1 MSLHPYRDEE
11 LNHFKCLSLVLNEFP
26 KALRQTF
33 KTMWD
38 STIGHRPGFQLWD
51 DSTAVRN
58 LFVSTEGGTT
68 KVPTHQSYNEWD
80 CTALFQATIF
90 AKSFSIHS
98 KTLADFYVKPRA
110 VPYGSFHGSV
120 LSPVGDNDETFAL
133 AIDQLRRLRNA
144 VCHSSRL
151 EMDKATFHRNIQYAK
166 EAFKALGISTAS
178 IDAIGSLTASD
189 FPTTKVR
196 LLEQH
201 VREENQAYITCLESR
216 NADFEEIRDFLTGIK
231 QNVEILAA
239 NKDEV
244 TRLEQMIDDWK
255 TEQRECN
262 LAGEKV
268 STRVA
273 ENMISAVE
281 NLRMQL
287 ERNKD
292 IKPTVPR
299 SCLPSMVPNF
309 TGRKSECQEI
319 VDIVSSDHTRIV
331 TIWGSPGFG
340 KTSVGIAVGHQLQSQ
355 GFPVYFLSLRG
366 LQTKAD
372 LTSKLFSLVRQPTTS
387 IQRSIPQLLSFEDDL
402 IETLGN
408 ISDSLVFILD
418 NVDDLLESGIPK
430 VKEDVL
436 QLFEEILARNEKITL
451 VVTTRES
458 FEFMNLNFQGHRSI
472 RIRPLDDT
480 SSHTLVLELVPNAS
494 PDDCA
499 RIAQICGCVPLAMR
513 LMCSLVCEDDVHPSQ
528 CLIEFIES
536 TTESIVNILDNPD
549 YPSNQRLLFLYESSF
564 LRLSPA
570 EKEAFVSLSV
580 LPGCFTMHLASDV
593 MNSTGEIEAKKMLQ
607 RLRRKSLLD
616 SNSQP
621 GTFTMHKLLQSFA
634 REAGEQRLKE
644 IVANAKCRFH
654 AHYISRFEKLN
665 DEFLNG
671 YSMDAFIAFYEEKQ
685 HFMESLED
693 GCTDSRIAENVVKV
707 LIKAELFLDSLFWCH
722 SEAHTIYFNNIYDL
736 ALKAANALGSAHYQ
750 RCLLTSKAF
759 GEITWG
765 VEGSAMQLL
774 KMAYEIQSKSYP
786 VSDDERSKYLCYFG
800 ICKLVIGE
808 VESGIQCLQ
817 EALPLMRGSEEHKIL
832 RLIVC
837 QVIAVYYHFLN
848 DPSTSNYY
856 YNKARTECSS
866 AADEQLVVIPPQGCK
881 GKEPNNSKKLQMN
894 TCNLGNWPMQFLV
907 IFHVM
912 EAAKNFFDTDTMQFV
927 INPALQILSD
937 LNINSK
943 TPFHLFHFCG
953 NVVELLGSAFTEEG
967 MVVSDFEES
976 VARHQATL
984 EQFKD
989 SSSAPKGNVDST
1001 SLSRECNQPL
1011 ARFYLCLGELHHSKK
1026 NYSKA
1031 LYIKKSA
1038 LDIKI
1043 RKNTKETKEFLAHS
1057 YHSLGVTQYFLGDFA
1072 SAMQSF
1078 QRALH
1083 VRIKLFRED
1092 HASTAGSY
1100 HFLGKTQH
1108 SLGDFTSALES
1119 FQLALDVRIKLFGED
1134 HASTADSY
1142 YSLGV
1147 TQCSLGHFT
1156 SALQSF
1162 QRALDVRIKLFGKD
1176 HASTADSYYSFGA
1189 TEFSL
1194 GHFTSALQSFQRAL
1208 DVRIKLFGE
1217 DHAGTAD
1224 SYYSF
1229 GVTQYLLSD
1238 FTSALQSFQRAL
1250 DVRIKLLGE
1259 DHASTADSYNELGV
1273 TQRSLGDF
1281 TSALRSFQ
1289 RALDMRIK
1297 LFGEDH
1303 ASTSASYHSLGV
1315 THRSL
1320 GDFTSALQS
1329 FQRALDV
1336 RIKLLGEDH
1345 ASTADSYHELGV
1357 TQRSLGDFTSAL
1369 QSFQRALDVRIKL
1382 FGEDHASTADSYYK
1396 LGVTQR
1402 SLGDFNCA
1410 LESAQRALDV
1420 RIKLFGEDHASTAD
1434 SYYELGV
1441 TQHSLGDFTSA
1452 LQSFQRA
1459 LDVRIKLFGED
1470 HASTADSYY
1479 KLGVTQRSLG
1489 DFNCALES
1497 AQREVD
1503 VRIKLFGEDHAST
1516 ADSYYDLG
1524 VTQHSLGDFTSA
1536 LQSFQRALD
1545 VRIKL
1550 FGEDHASTADSYYEL
1565 GVTQRSLGDFTSA
1578 LESAQRELDVRI
1590 KLLGEHHASTA
1601 DSYYDLGVTQ
1611 RSLGDFTSALQSF
1624 QRALDVRI
1632 KLFGE
1637 DHASTADSYYELG
1650 VTQRSL
1656 GDFTSALES
1665 AQRELDVRIKLF
1677 GEDHASTADS
1687 YYELGVAQR
1696 SLGDFTSAL
1705 QSFQRA
1711 LDVGIKLFG
1720 EDHASTADS
1729 YYELGVTQYSLGDVT
1744 SALQS
1749 FQRALDVRI
1758 KLFAEDH
1765 ASTADSYYELGVTQ
1779 HSLGD
1784 FTSALES
1791 AQRALDVRIKLF
1803 GEDHTSTAD
1812 SYYELGVTRHSLG
1825 DFTSALQSFQ
1835 RALDVRIKLFGED
1848 HASTADSYY
1857 ELGVTQRSLG
1867 DFTSALESAQL
1878 ALDVRIKL
1886 FGEDHASTADSYYEL
1901 GVTQHSLGNY
1911 TSALE
1916 FAQRELDVRIKLFGE
1931 DHAST
1936 ADSYYDLGV
1945 TQHSLGDFTSAL
1957 QSFQRALDVR
1967 MKLFGED
1974 HASTADS
1981 YYELGVTQRS
1991 LGDFTSALESAQRAL
2006 DVRIKL
2012 FGEDHASTA
2021 DSYYELGVTQHSLGD
2036 FTSSLESA
2044 QR

>member
-58 LFVSTEGGTT
+58 LFVSEEGGTT

-90 AKSFSIHS
+90 ATSFRIHS
-98 KTLADFYVKPRA
+98 KTLNDLYVKPRA
-110 VPYGSFHGSV
+110 VPHGSFHGSV
-120 LSPVGDNDETFAL
+120 LSPKGDNAETFAL

-151 EMDKATFHRNIQYAK
+151 EMDNATFHRNIQYAK
-166 EAFKALGISTAS
+166 EAFKALGISAAS

-201 VREENQAYITCLESR
+201 GREENQAYITCLESR

-244 TRLEQMIDDWK
+244 ARLEQM
-255 TEQRECN
+255 
-262 LAGEKV
+262 AGEKV

-273 ENMISAVE
+273 EDMISAVE

-287 ERNKD
+287 EWNKD

-355 GFPVYFLSLRG
+355 GFHVYFLSLRG

-387 IQRSIPQLLSFEDDL
+387 IQRSVPQLLSFEDDL

-408 ISDSLVFILD
+408 ISDFLVFILD
-418 NVDDLLESGIPK
+418 NVDDLLESGFPK

-436 QLFEEILARNEKITL
+436 QLFEEILARNERITL

-480 SSHTLVLELVPNAS
+480 SSHTLVLDLVPNAS

-513 LMCSLVCEDDVHPSQ
+513 LMCSFVCEDDGHPSQ

-536 TTESIVNILDNPD
+536 ATESIVDILDNPD
-549 YPSNQRLLFLYESSF
+549 YPSNQRLQFLYESSF

-580 LPGCFTMHLASDV
+580 LPGCFTMDLASAV
-593 MNSTGEIEAKKMLQ
+593 MNITGEIEAKKMLQ

-616 SNSQP
+616 SNSQH

-634 REAGEQRLKE
+634 REAGEQRLEE

-707 LIKAELFLDSLFWCH
+707 LIKAELFLDSLFWCY
-722 SEAHTIYFNNIYDL
+722 SEAHNIYFNNIYDL

-808 VESGIQCLQ
+808 VESGIQCLE

-837 QVIAVYYHFLN
+837 QVFAVYYHFLN
-848 DPSTSNYY
+848 NPSTSNYY
-856 YNKARTECSS
+856 YNKARKECSS

-881 GKEPNNSKKLQMN
+881 GKEPSNSKKLQIN
-894 TCNLGNWPMQFLV
+894 TCNLGIWPMQFLV

-937 LNINSK
+937 LKINSK

-953 NVVELLGSAFTEEG
+953 NVVELLGSTFIEEG
-967 MVVSDFEES
+967 MVVSGFEES
-976 VARHQATL
+976 VARHQGTL

-989 SSSAPKGNVDST
+989 SSSAPKENVDST

-1011 ARFYLCLGELHHSKK
+1011 AGFYLCLGELHHSKK

-1031 LYIKKSA
+1031 LYFKKSA
-1038 LDIKI
+1038 LDIQK
-1043 RKNTKETKEFLAHS
+1043 RKNTKETKEILAHS
-1057 YHSLGVTQYFLGDFA
+1057 YHSLGVTQHLLGDFT
-1072 SAMQSF
+1072 SALQSDR
-1078 QRALH
+1078 RALD
-1083 VRIKLFRED
+1083 VRINLFGED

-1100 HFLGKTQH
+1100 H
-1108 SLGDFTSALES
+1108 
-1119 FQLALDVRIKLFGED
+1119 
-1134 HASTADSY
+1134 
-1142 YSLGV
+1142 
-1147 TQCSLGHFT
+1147 
-1156 SALQSF
+1156 
-1162 QRALDVRIKLFGKD
+1162 
-1176 HASTADSYYSFGA
+1176 
-1189 TEFSL
+1189 
-1194 GHFTSALQSFQRAL
+1194 
-1208 DVRIKLFGE
+1208 
-1217 DHAGTAD
+1217 
-1224 SYYSF
+1224 SF
-1229 GVTQYLLSD
+1229 GVTQY
-1238 FTSALQSFQRAL
+1238 
-1250 DVRIKLLGE
+1250 
-1259 DHASTADSYNELGV
+1259 
-1273 TQRSLGDF
+1273 
-1281 TSALRSFQ
+1281 
-1289 RALDMRIK
+1289 
-1297 LFGEDH
+1297 
-1303 ASTSASYHSLGV
+1303 
-1315 THRSL
+1315 
-1320 GDFTSALQS
+1320 
-1329 FQRALDV
+1329 
-1336 RIKLLGEDH
+1336 
-1345 ASTADSYHELGV
+1345 
-1357 TQRSLGDFTSAL
+1357 SLGDFTSAL

-1382 FGEDHASTADSYYK
+1382 FGEDHASTADSYHS
-1396 LGVTQR
+1396 LGVTQH
-1402 SLGDFNCA
+1402 SLNDLTSA
-1410 LESAQRALDV
+1410 LQSTQRALDV

-1434 SYYELGV
+1434 SYHSLGVTQHSLNDFTSALQSKRRALDVRIKLFGEDHASTAHSYRELGLTQHSLGDFTSALQSKRRALDVRIKLFGEDHASTAHSYHELGVTQYSLDDFTAALQSFQRALDVRIKLFGEDHASTADSYHSLGVTQYSLHDFTSALQSAQRALDVRIKLFGEDHASTANSYHELGVAQYSLDVFTSALQSFQRALDVRIKLFGEDHASTAHSYHVLGVTQQSLDDFTSALQSAQRALDVRIKLFGEDHASTAHSYHELGV
-1441 TQHSLGDFTSA
+1441 TQHSLDDFTSALQSKRRALDVRIKLFGEDHASTAHSYHVLGVTQHSLDDFTSALQSKRRALDVRIKLFGEDHASTAHSYHELGVTQYSLDDFNSALQSFQRALDVRIKLFGEDHASTADSYHELGVTQYSLGDLTSALQFFQRALDVRIKLFGEDNADTADSYHSLGVTQHSLDDFTSALQSAQRALDVRIKLFGEDHASTAYSYHELGVTQYSLDDFTSA

-1470 HASTADSYY
+1470 HASTAHSYHV
-1479 KLGVTQRSLG
+1479 LGLTQQSL
-1489 DFNCALES
+1489 D
-1497 AQREVD
+1497 
-1503 VRIKLFGEDHAST
+1503 
-1516 ADSYYDLG
+1516 
-1524 VTQHSLGDFTSA
+1524 DFTSA
-1536 LQSFQRALD
+1536 LQSTQTGIRCAD
-1545 VRIKL
+1545 KAVRR
-1550 FGEDHASTADSYYEL
+1550 
-1565 GVTQRSLGDFTSA
+1565 RSC
-1578 LESAQRELDVRI
+1578 
-1590 KLLGEHHASTA
+1590 K
-1601 DSYYDLGVTQ
+1601 
-1611 RSLGDFTSALQSF
+1611 
-1624 QRALDVRI
+1624 
-1632 KLFGE
+1632 
-1637 DHASTADSYYELG
+1637 
-1650 VTQRSL
+1650 
-1656 GDFTSALES
+1656 
-1665 AQRELDVRIKLF
+1665 
-1677 GEDHASTADS
+1677 
-1687 YYELGVAQR
+1687 
-1696 SLGDFTSAL
+1696 
-1705 QSFQRA
+1705 
-1711 LDVGIKLFG
+1711 
-1720 EDHASTADS
+1720 
-1729 YYELGVTQYSLGDVT
+1729 
-1744 SALQS
+1744 
-1749 FQRALDVRI
+1749 
-1758 KLFAEDH
+1758 
-1765 ASTADSYYELGVTQ
+1765 
-1779 HSLGD
+1779 HS
-1784 FTSALES
+1784 S
-1791 AQRALDVRIKLF
+1791 
-1803 GEDHTSTAD
+1803 
-1812 SYYELGVTRHSLG
+1812 
-1825 DFTSALQSFQ
+1825 
-1835 RALDVRIKLFGED
+1835 
-1848 HASTADSYY
+1848 
-1857 ELGVTQRSLG
+1857 
-1867 DFTSALESAQL
+1867 
-1878 ALDVRIKL
+1878 
-1886 FGEDHASTADSYYEL
+1886 
-1901 GVTQHSLGNY
+1901 
-1911 TSALE
+1911 
-1916 FAQRELDVRIKLFGE
+1916 
-1931 DHAST
+1931 
-1936 ADSYYDLGV
+1936 
-1945 TQHSLGDFTSAL
+1945 
-1957 QSFQRALDVR
+1957 
-1967 MKLFGED
+1967 
-1974 HASTADS
+1974 
-1981 YYELGVTQRS
+1981 
-1991 LGDFTSALESAQRAL
+1991 
-2006 DVRIKL
+2006 
-2012 FGEDHASTA
+2012 
-2021 DSYYELGVTQHSLGD
+2021 
-2036 FTSSLESA
+2036 
-2044 QR
+2044 

>member
-51 DSTAVRN
+51 DSTAVRK

-98 KTLADFYVKPRA
+98 KTLADFYVKPCA

-166 EAFKALGISTAS
+166 EAFKALGISTAL

-273 ENMISAVE
+273 EDMISAVE

-480 SSHTLVLELVPNAS
+480 SSHTLVHELVPNAS

-528 CLIEFIES
+528 CLIEVIES
-536 TTESIVNILDNPD
+536 ATESIVDILDNPD
-549 YPSNQRLLFLYESSF
+549 YPSNQRLQFLYESSF

-580 LPGCFTMHLASDV
+580 LPGCFTMDLATTV
-593 MNSTGEIEAKKMLQ
+593 MNITAEIEAKKMLQ

-634 REAGEQRLKE
+634 REAGEQRLQE

-671 YSMDAFIAFYEEKQ
+671 YSTDAFIAFYEEKQ

-707 LIKAELFLDSLFWCH
+707 LIKAELFLDSLFWCY
-722 SEAHTIYFNNIYDL
+722 SEAHNFNNIYDL

-759 GEITWG
+759 SEITWG
-765 VEGSAMQLL
+765 AKGSAIQLL
-774 KMAYEIQSKSYP
+774 KMAHEIQSKSHP

-817 EALPLMRGSEEHKIL
+817 EALLLMRGTEEHRIL

-856 YNKARTECSS
+856 YNKACKECSS
-866 AADEQLVVIPPQGCK
+866 IADEQLIVIPPQGCK
-881 GKEPNNSKKLQMN
+881 GKEPNNSKKLQIN

-907 IFHVM
+907 IFHVR

-927 INPALQILSD
+927 INPALQILND
-937 LNINSK
+937 LKINSK
-943 TPFHLFHFCG
+943 TPFHLFHFCR
-953 NVVELLGSAFTEEG
+953 NVVALLRSTFTEEG
-967 MVVSDFEES
+967 IVGSGFEEF

-984 EQFKD
+984 GQFKYN
-989 SSSAPKGNVDST
+989 SSAPKENEDST
-1001 SLSRECNQPL
+1001 SCSQQCNQPL
-1011 ARFYLCLGELHHSKK
+1011 AAFYLQLGDLHHSKK

-1031 LYIKKSA
+1031 LNFKKFA
-1038 LDIKI
+1038 LDIQI
-1043 RKNTKETKEFLAHS
+1043 RRNRQDTNEFLAHS
-1057 YHSLGVTQYFLGDFA
+1057 YHSLGVTQ
-1072 SAMQSF
+1072 
-1078 QRALH
+1078 
-1083 VRIKLFRED
+1083 
-1092 HASTAGSY
+1092 
-1100 HFLGKTQH
+1100 H
-1108 SLGDFTSALES
+1108 SLGDFTSALQS
-1119 FQLALDVRIKLFGED
+1119 DQRALDVRIKLFGED
-1134 HASTADSY
+1134 HASTANSY
-1142 YSLGV
+1142 HVLGV
-1147 TQCSLGHFT
+1147 TQHSLGDFT
-1156 SALQSF
+1156 SALQSNR
-1162 QRALDVRIKLFGKD
+1162 RALDVRIKLFGED
-1176 HASTADSYYSFGA
+1176 QASTADSYH
-1189 TEFSL
+1189 SL
-1194 GHFTSALQSFQRAL
+1194 GVTQHSLGDFTSALHSNRRAL

-1217 DHAGTAD
+1217 DHA
-1224 SYYSF
+1224 
-1229 GVTQYLLSD
+1229 
-1238 FTSALQSFQRAL
+1238 
-1250 DVRIKLLGE
+1250 
-1259 DHASTADSYNELGV
+1259 STAN
-1273 TQRSLGDF
+1273 
-1281 TSALRSFQ
+1281 
-1289 RALDMRIK
+1289 
-1297 LFGEDH
+1297 
-1303 ASTSASYHSLGV
+1303 SYHSLGV
-1315 THRSL
+1315 TQHSL

-1329 FQRALDV
+1329 N
-1336 RIKLLGEDH
+1336 
-1345 ASTADSYHELGV
+1345 
-1357 TQRSLGDFTSAL
+1357 
-1369 QSFQRALDVRIKL
+1369 QRALDVRIKL
-1382 FGEDHASTADSYYK
+1382 FGEDHASTADSYHELGVTHHSLGDFSSALQSDQRALDVRIKLFGEDHASTANSYHSFGVTQHSLGDFTSALQSNRRALDVRIK
-1396 LGVTQR
+1396 LFGKDHASTADSYHELGVTQH
-1402 SLGDFNCA
+1402 SLGDFTSA
-1410 LESAQRALDV
+1410 LQSKRRALDV

-1434 SYYELGV
+1434 SYHVLGVTQHSLGDFTSALKSNRRALDVRIKLFGEDHASTANSYHVLGV

-1452 LQSFQRA
+1452 LQSKRRALDVRIKLFGENHASTADSYNSLGVTQHSLGDFTSAMQSDQRALDVRIKLFGEDHASTANSYHVLGVTQHSLGDFTSALQSKRRALDVRIKLFGEDQASTADSYHSLGVTQHSLGDFTSALQSKRRALDVRIKLFGEDHASTANSYHSLGVTQHSLGDFTSALHSNRRA

-1470 HASTADSYY
+1470 HASTADSYHS
-1479 KLGVTQRSLG
+1479 LGVTQHSLG
-1489 DFNCALES
+1489 KFTSALQS
-1497 AQREVD
+1497 KRRALD
-1503 VRIKLFGEDHAST
+1503 VRIKLFGENHAST
-1516 ADSYYDLG
+1516 ANSYHSLG

-1536 LQSFQRALD
+1536 LQSNRPGIRCAD
-1545 VRIKL
+1545 KAVRR
-1550 FGEDHASTADSYYEL
+1550 
-1565 GVTQRSLGDFTSA
+1565 RSC
-1578 LESAQRELDVRI
+1578 
-1590 KLLGEHHASTA
+1590 K
-1601 DSYYDLGVTQ
+1601 
-1611 RSLGDFTSALQSF
+1611 
-1624 QRALDVRI
+1624 
-1632 KLFGE
+1632 
-1637 DHASTADSYYELG
+1637 
-1650 VTQRSL
+1650 
-1656 GDFTSALES
+1656 
-1665 AQRELDVRIKLF
+1665 
-1677 GEDHASTADS
+1677 
-1687 YYELGVAQR
+1687 
-1696 SLGDFTSAL
+1696 
-1705 QSFQRA
+1705 
-1711 LDVGIKLFG
+1711 
-1720 EDHASTADS
+1720 
-1729 YYELGVTQYSLGDVT
+1729 
-1744 SALQS
+1744 
-1749 FQRALDVRI
+1749 
-1758 KLFAEDH
+1758 
-1765 ASTADSYYELGVTQ
+1765 
-1779 HSLGD
+1779 HS
-1784 FTSALES
+1784 
-1791 AQRALDVRIKLF
+1791 
-1803 GEDHTSTAD
+1803 
-1812 SYYELGVTRHSLG
+1812 
-1825 DFTSALQSFQ
+1825 
-1835 RALDVRIKLFGED
+1835 
-1848 HASTADSYY
+1848 
-1857 ELGVTQRSLG
+1857 
-1867 DFTSALESAQL
+1867 
-1878 ALDVRIKL
+1878 
-1886 FGEDHASTADSYYEL
+1886 
-1901 GVTQHSLGNY
+1901 
-1911 TSALE
+1911 
-1916 FAQRELDVRIKLFGE
+1916 
-1931 DHAST
+1931 
-1936 ADSYYDLGV
+1936 
-1945 TQHSLGDFTSAL
+1945 
-1957 QSFQRALDVR
+1957 
-1967 MKLFGED
+1967 
-1974 HASTADS
+1974 
-1981 YYELGVTQRS
+1981 
-1991 LGDFTSALESAQRAL
+1991 
-2006 DVRIKL
+2006 
-2012 FGEDHASTA
+2012 
-2021 DSYYELGVTQHSLGD
+2021 
-2036 FTSSLESA
+2036 
-2044 QR
+2044 